1 MTSSILF
8 YELYRVTTRQQLV
21 SRGPYIYL
29 PVILRYSK
37 EPMKKLTTFLVS
49 NESSCD
55 HFSQVCLCIYHHI
68 PEKATNFAFTSM
80 QRTCI
85 FLFLSLVF
93 ARSTYSL
100 MVFWLF
106 SFLFFF
112 SFTLSVSF
120 TDWPRMKTFFLC
132 VWFLEVS
139 MLLQKKTKEVQRKL
153 HLEIWCRS
161 RGEYG
166 RKMYWSK
173 KKNNKSELVGRAEA
187 LCTTRRC
194 KTYAKRSCW
203 TCITVVL
210 VNWT

>member
-8 YELYRVTTRQQLV
+8 YELYRVTTRRQLV

-68 PEKATNFAFTSM
+68 PEKATNFAFTSV
-80 QRTCI
+80 QRTFI
-85 FLFLSLVF
+85 FFFFLSLVF

-100 MVFWLF
+100 MVSWLF
-106 SFLFFF
+106 SFLF
-112 SFTLSVSF
+112 
-120 TDWPRMKTFFLC
+120 

-139 MLLQKKTKEVQRKL
+139 MLLQKKTKEVNC
-153 HLEIWCRS
+153 IWKFDAVVEARTAEKCA
-161 RGEYG
+161 EV
-166 RKMYWSK
+166 
-173 KKNNKSELVGRAEA
+173 NKI
-187 LCTTRRC
+187 
-194 KTYAKRSCW
+194 K
-203 TCITVVL
+203 
-210 VNWT
+210 